1 MLGVV
6 IDLRRAQ
13 QRLGGDAAP
22 VETNAAQMLALH
34 HGGLEAKLR
43 RANGGDITA
52 RPAADDEDVVGS

>member
-22 VETNAAQMLALH
+22 VETNAAQMLALN
-34 HGGLEAKLR
+34 HGCLEAKLG